1 MRWHLAFLALLIGC
15 GGSTESGTS
24 ASASGQSAGITG
36 VSATGGRSY
45 VPVPTVGGS
54 ALSSNGGNSGMGGSN
69 QSLGGTNTFTGGAAT
84 GGPMSTGGIRTTGG
98 YVGTG
103 GDWQLPCGASA
114 CTAINANCG
123 TVVDGCGV
131 PQDCGS
137 CPSTGPWFCG
147 LVTPNQCYGCEVP
160 KTCADFPPGTCG
172 LQANGCGVLLDC
184 GPCSTCDLPKTCEQ
198 VCAVSNSVP
207 TCSSVYDAASGFVVR
222 CQQPTGC
229 TDSPIQYCWCF
240 IG

>member
-1 MRWHLAFLALLIGC
+1 MPAVRARASQASVRLVGVRMSQSRQLVAARCLAMAETPAWVAATNPWAGRIHSLAVPQQAGRCPRAAYALLAV
-15 GGSTESGTS
+15 TS
-24 ASASGQSAGITG
+24 ALVEIGNCPAVRA
-36 VSATGGRSY
+36 
-45 VPVPTVGGS
+45 P
-54 ALSSNGGNSGMGGSN
+54 ALPSMRI
-69 QSLGGTNTFTGGAAT
+69 AA
-84 GGPMSTGGIRTTGG
+84 R
-98 YVGTG
+98 
-103 GDWQLPCGASA
+103 LL
-114 CTAINANCG
+114 N
-123 TVVDGCGV
+123 GCGV